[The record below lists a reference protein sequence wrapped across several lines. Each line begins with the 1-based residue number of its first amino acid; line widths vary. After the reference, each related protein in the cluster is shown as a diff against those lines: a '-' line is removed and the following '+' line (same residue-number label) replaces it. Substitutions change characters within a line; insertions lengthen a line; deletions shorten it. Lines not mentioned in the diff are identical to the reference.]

1 MGIVTQTTAATDPE
15 TAADFES
22 QLQYSPTTVPDPLT
36 VSPPSGTV
44 ELGDLI
50 IVGSRISPTPIE
62 TNEISVYVPIG
73 SEAWQLVLDLT
84 GLQTSINLTGWTAT
98 PDPTNER
105 ILFKPNTGHATLTP
119 EQGITIQLNKL
130 RINRQVGTAP
140 VTIEL
145 KWRTPG
151 TTNWRTEQ
159 QTLSIGKFP
168 AGFYLRNL
176 KADPPHYIENGDTV
190 TLTWERSTIGNE
202 TYHLLYENT
211 EIDVTKYST
220 LPVHDIRRNTMF
232 YLRGRIQQGT
242 GTAERTIN
250 TYITVNRPDLEVRDL
265 TVRGRVIGDLNA
277 DRVYGQIF
285 PKPESRLFQRK
296 NIITATAGYERVAP
310 TAGFLV
316 GNNIGNATNQGTL
329 ILEVT
334 SDYGELRHV
343 EVAPRQ
349 CSTLV
354 VAAGETIKITATG
367 GSVNHQTFWYSIGG
381 LAFN

>member
-1 MGIVTQTTAATDPE
+1 
-15 TAADFES
+15 
-22 QLQYSPTTVPDPLT
+22 
-36 VSPPSGTV
+36 
-44 ELGDLI
+44 
-50 IVGSRISPTPIE
+50 TPIE

-119 EQGITIQLNKL
+119 EQGITVQLNKL

-176 KADPPHYIENGDTV
+176 KADPPHYIENGDSV
-190 TLTWERSTIGNE
+190 TLTWERSTIGSE

-220 LPVHDIRRNTMF
+220 LPVHDIRRNTML

-250 TYITVNRPDLEVRDL
+250 TYITVNKPDLEVGTLHVNQTTSLAGPVLALKATWVNQSLPYSGWVKATAPTDGIL
-265 TVRGRVIGDLNA
+265 TVTMVKNSEVKIKIGTNEAVTVRSMYNSGTWDHSYA
-277 DRVYGQIF
+277 SF
-285 PKPESRLFQRK
+285 PVPQGSEMA
-296 NIITATAGYERVAP
+296 IERVRQGDSAREFP
-310 TAGFLV
+310 EFLWYAF
-316 GNNIGNATNQGTL
+316 GDGQGLTF
-329 ILEVT
+329 
-334 SDYGELRHV
+334 
-343 EVAPRQ
+343 RQ
-349 CSTLV
+349 
-354 VAAGETIKITATG
+354 
-367 GSVNHQTFWYSIGG
+367 
-381 LAFN
+381 

>member
-1 MGIVTQTTAATDPE
+1 
-15 TAADFES
+15 
-22 QLQYSPTTVPDPLT
+22 
-36 VSPPSGTV
+36 
-44 ELGDLI
+44 
-50 IVGSRISPTPIE
+50 
-62 TNEISVYVPIG
+62 
-73 SEAWQLVLDLT
+73 
-84 GLQTSINLTGWTAT
+84 
-98 PDPTNER
+98 
-105 ILFKPNTGHATLTP
+105 
-119 EQGITIQLNKL
+119 
-130 RINRQVGTAP
+130 TAP

-168 AGFYLRNL
+168 VGFYLRNL
-176 KADPPHYIENGDTV
+176 KADPPHYIENGDSV
-190 TLTWERSTIGNE
+190 TLTWERSTIGSE

-277 DRVYGQIF
+277 DKVYGQIS

-354 VAAGETIKITATG
+354 VAAGETIKITAR